1 MACKLNSEQ
10 ALQVYSLLYKDI
22 MEGAEPI
29 NINSFIREL
38 YDLVPDKAKAKL
50 YAQAVPDILNLVSQ
64 DEAIIEKLVEQDFD
78 FNNLAKMRVDFNN
91 LWNVMMAVT
100 DPKPTKEE
108 TEEEIKEANR
118 ERKSQPSKPVEGKEE
133 KILWSYNENEGAKIV
148 FPWAT
153 TTQMA
158 YSANPEEVSEFER
171 NQLDPEKK
179 LFYEVIKDIVYLA
192 RQKESDTNEILYDG
206 TPVALVAMKSSE
218 VPKEMLT
225 TDDRNFLDKNPSY
238 EGIITIVSN
247 AEGRPLYFDDNARIT
262 EEGAGRIVY
271 SYLRQVNLV
280 GDKLL
285 LSNRSKRHYNLVEP
299 EVIASRLV
307 KQMEAQPKA
316 KKVTKEFYE
325 QKVKE
330 IAEQQEL
337 QLNELYRLREF
348 LLSEEDAAVLLPI
361 TGGSFGIQTDRT
373 RTMSLSQAGLTLEDV
388 KQYEQITTGP
398 KKGYQM
404 IMVSRKKPGVTID
417 QQIYF
422 QRGDIT
428 SELADKI
435 ADVLTTKATLN
446 GRELT
451 PEQRQAY
458 FEVFINNSI
467 PRGQRTNRDR
477 ITAKMRVIDNVPQL
491 VVKIKGE
498 TIKQED
504 LYTEDTRTLIKEHLM
519 SAVDFKGVKTY
530 PANVHFNGTYKNGS
544 FTDYNISEGKI
555 TTNEQKYF
563 DFIAPFMKIEF
574 QDVDNAYFNGLNA
587 YMNYSIPNNLL
598 PASEEA
604 YEVGRPKTRTKTDIE
619 KRYEQAKSKKKDKEA
634 PKKKKTK
641 FKAKKAESKKEAVE
655 NNPATKVNLLD
666 DILNTPGR
674 NLNSSRKLKREKA
687 YLKQV
692 FTSKKDR
699 DAAETWWSNS
709 PLSKHISLTRITEIV
724 NSDAY
729 ATWQNFGITLYEG
742 DGGTSVDVYHEAW
755 HGFSQLFLTRKEK
768 ISLYNE
774 VMKNDKWKNK
784 SFLEIEE
791 DLAESFR
798 TFAISKGK
806 QKRQGVIG
814 RIFRKIYNF
823 LKSLFTGVSKRD
835 VVSTPLDIP
844 VVKELFENLY
854 RASDNPSILSNL
866 TPSMNN
872 IIFTELNRSKTINEN
887 FSIDE
892 SIKASKLVDNLIAN
906 EIRLY
911 NLEDQTT
918 AAGLRILRNTDDKI
932 ALYQDVSDKVFG
944 IREQYRDIYDQVIEN
959 NDKVEN
965 PDVVLEKDLKD
976 KLTLLDKIIDN
987 FGDPVEVFETDIL
1000 QENVISYNIEKS
1012 IYKVLGDTFVE
1023 IEDPS
1028 NLEASELFKREGGNT
1043 ISSRELAG
1051 MDTLMLL
1058 ASINKVEKNDAGE
1071 AIIVNDFFGIPDIQ
1085 PIDITWNRLAK
1096 ILQGSFDE
1104 QDMYNRIMENSQNY
1118 PELSQL
1124 LNLLPNPG
1132 AQYKDG
1138 AEFDLETSFWQDFK
1152 KPRIP
1157 YVQLNLQSNKDEGD
1171 TYGARMS
1178 RTNFDVYQVRRD
1190 WEVNFKVSDSTTN
1203 PYVSKVKTRP
1213 VLKIDEVLKDF
1224 GTNGQ
1229 FNYKKANSFLRAIG
1243 VEMDM
1248 SSVAIQNIVNDPRF
1262 AIRFGVDQIYRILEN
1277 VNKSTDKDF
1286 KEEFA
1291 MNPLKNLFEG
1301 KGNEDVR
1308 GRLRVLAELQN
1319 QFSDRFSN
1327 FSVTNPEKSR
1337 VWEHFLDNTIT
1348 RMVTSINYASSWQE
1362 LTGYRDADPN
1372 QLFKHMYWMNP
1383 DNNTQ
1388 TQFSVL
1394 LGSIF
1399 DLQEG
1404 SSTFGEK
1411 KENALVLQNVAG
1423 TQLIDKNENS
1433 VGRNTASM
1441 DSTSKML
1448 QEFHSMLLNGVEEFM
1463 RHASKNTAMGIT
1475 TSNPIN
1481 TYDGKS
1487 SAKLYVDVQAFMPG
1501 RFGEDRGTDIMTNY
1515 LAGEVNRIVRYNIG
1529 DYSNI
1534 KGYNRKVKNKLGQEV
1549 DAGSALTAFDDILS
1563 YDTQK
1568 AIYAKVKDAEKLNN
1582 PNYNF
1587 KPVLLADAE
1596 LLENV
1601 RQDIQDYFDRVTEQ
1615 TNNKLSKAS
1624 YVDQSLLDKVDIR
1637 GYNLTSEELQ
1647 KVLVKAY
1654 VYNSWIHKFETTIL
1668 AYGDAVQYNHA
1679 KEEFHKR
1686 NAGLG
1691 AGGRGFRSDLRA
1703 QKFIN
1708 DNSIF
1713 KRYYADRLGKPKRR
1727 YDGTLNTA
1735 IIKEI
1740 ENDSSMYSEYLKH
1753 LESVYF
1759 KRLKNRDKAKK
1770 LAKTAMGEY
1779 LGMKVGDGQGY
1790 VTFESY
1796 RMLKKL
1802 ENNWTD
1808 NQERL
1813 YRKVA
1818 LGESLAIEDLI
1829 EYFPPYKVQYFGNIQ
1844 NKGLPVTSF
1853 HKFSLAPLV
1862 PGVVE
1867 ETSPLHQMHM
1877 KMMDQEI
1884 DYVTFESGSKI
1895 SHIGSGDQVLVNGEF
1910 NNELEFTKNVIFA
1923 EYLKNQTEVN
1933 KSYKGKSI
1941 FSTQMRK
1948 LILEGLYTQGVIDT
1962 TDDSKITSKKVKR
1975 YLDHVADYTEL
1986 AKFELLEEI
1995 GYKED
2000 GENNFV
2006 PKGPGS
2012 TAKLVQIIRTN
2023 LEREDLLSDNL
2034 IEFIDVFDSGEL
2046 QHDTSFHPDAAK
2058 IEKVLL
2064 SIINKRIIK
2073 PKIKGEPLVQKS
2085 SALYGIN
2092 LPTYFRDK
2100 KKGNKTAAMKVA
2112 IAMQGDYY
2120 NLFNLKY
2127 SEKAGSL
2134 EFIKV
2139 TDENGELDIEA
2150 SLARLNEKIKDES
2163 WLDANDGANR
2173 KAITLVGVRIP
2184 VQGLNS
2190 MEFAEVYEFLAPQ
2203 ASNIVV
2209 VPEEIVAKSGGDFD
2223 IDKLTFFM
2231 NNLDAV
2237 GKIIKPEFS
2246 DTKALKSDIA
2256 KNGLEAQK
2264 IAKQKAGLENEM
2276 INDIREILEMPH
2288 NYASLITPNGTF
2300 ILKDIA
2306 DKLSKKVMDYN
2317 PNAVMDRDGKFVDI
2331 KGISPTR
2338 IFEPLYNL
2346 YKHESNAVGKRTL
2359 GLGAVENTF
2368 NVIMNAAGAK
2378 MPEFINIGKNKS
2390 EKRQVNM
2397 YLRHHKFGDTDRI
2410 SLSNQ
2415 YDVDGVNKIADVISQ
2430 MMNGWVDVEKDAWI
2444 FFIQGNYEVAP
2455 QLLYLV
2461 KAGVPVEEAI
2471 YFVSNP
2477 LVREYVEQQRLAK
2490 STFAKLLGTEPNAP
2504 QFAKRQAASN
2514 VIGNNNVAGLNM
2526 KSKNS
2531 ARNETGENLISDLFS
2546 NRKDK
2551 TFTLDEMRKVIDTN
2565 DKQSDLSHA
2574 MFLHYL
2580 SLEAQVSGLTRLK
2593 LSSNPDT
2600 STKSTISDVEQT
2612 EADLDMEKVGD
2623 HAELLES
2630 FMNDSVI
2637 SSFFNG
2643 PLSIALSKSLFTLRF
2658 NKAVSDFLIVKDE
2671 QITRDL
2677 IPMMFPGGNKEQFAT
2692 TFRNDLVSFLFQNE
2706 LRKYKLGDYYNSFET
2721 KTSFRTKPIDNFSRG
2736 AFVKDGILYVDE
2748 KTLQQEFIN
2757 RDWEEGSD
2765 SDTSYE
2771 SRDMFALNPGT
2782 FMRNGG
2788 KNYNEYL
2795 KFVLERETLRDVLP
2809 IQTLSKTT
2817 EFATELSRTQE
2828 MKPDLSSAKQS
2839 RYTYEKMIS
2848 HRALTN
2854 TMNIYHM
2861 FIDPN
2866 YAFGIRYADLLDEF
2880 PNLKSNYEV
2889 LQKLQ
2894 LDSNSN
2900 QTVFN
2905 LYIPEKDYTN
2915 DLSNLYTKNLLDLAN
2930 PSVVK
2935 SIDQEENYRIS
2946 RFFTDLKLFA
2956 FMQSGLNK
2964 EKVSITNVVDYT
2976 PFIQLLELGE
2986 KDLLNTLN
2994 TAGNKFLDNFFTLF
3008 QNQNSKYN
3016 PNKKL
3021 FKDYLANIDYENPA
3035 RIKDVLNPTQE
3046 RNLEETV
3053 QEDIEEDI
3061 NEDIVPS
3068 NRLGLSIT
3076 ARSNIFTYN
3085 DNGAQT
3091 GYYENLVNA
3100 NQDVVFIHN
3109 STIKELQEDYTIN
3122 FGGQSRFVALAD
3134 DMSIDIPTGQDA
3146 QNDGMAN
3153 TPYTYESI
3161 KELYERRINEI
3172 KKVNES
3178 QVVIAFPESGF
3189 GKNLPQELFV
3199 YLSKRLFE
3207 EFGYLNPGSTQY
3219 DIVEELV
3226 AQTQGIS
3233 DKEVL
3238 AMLELQEDPFKC

>member
-22 MEGAEPI
+22 MEGTEPI
-29 NINSFIREL
+29 NVNSFIKEL
-38 YDLVPDKAKAKL
+38 YDIVPDKDKAKL

-64 DEAIIEKLVEQDFD
+64 DEAVIEKLVEQNFD
-78 FNNLAKMRVDFNN
+78 FNSLAKMRVDFNN

-108 TEEEIKEANR
+108 TEEEIKEANK
-118 ERKSQPSKPVEGKEE
+118 ERKSQASKPVEGKEE

-153 TTQMA
+153 TSQMA
-158 YSANPEEVSEFER
+158 YSANPEEVSDFER
-171 NQLDPEKK
+171 DKLDPEKK
-179 LFYEVIKDIVYLA
+179 LFYEVIKDIVYAA
-192 RQKESDTNEILYDG
+192 RQQETDSNEIMYDG
-206 TPVALVAMKSSE
+206 VSVALHAMKTSE
-218 VPKEMLT
+218 VPKELLT
-225 TDDRNFLDKNPSY
+225 ADDREFADKNPTY
-238 EGIITIVSN
+238 EGIITLISD
-247 AEGRPLYFDDNARIT
+247 AEGRPVYFNDDGRVVP
-262 EEGAGRIVY
+262 EGEGRIVY

-280 GDKLL
+280 NGKLL

-299 EVIASRLV
+299 QVIASRLV
-307 KQMEAQPKA
+307 KQIEQQPKA
-316 KKVTKEFYE
+316 KKVTKEFYD

-337 QLNELYRLREF
+337 QLNQLYRLREF
-348 LLSEEDAAVLLPI
+348 LLSEDATVLLPI
-361 TGGSFGIQTDRT
+361 TGGSFGIQTGKA

-404 IMVSRKKPGVTID
+404 IMVSRKKPGITID
-417 QQIYF
+417 QEIYF

-435 ADVLTTKATLN
+435 ADVLTTKAKLN

-458 FEVFINNSI
+458 FEIFINNSI
-467 PRGQRTNRDR
+467 PKGQNTNRDR
-477 ITAKMRVIDNVPQL
+477 ITAKMRVIENTPQL
-491 VVKIKGE
+491 VVKIKGQ

-504 LYTEDTRTLIKEHLM
+504 LYTEDTRALIKEHLM
-519 SAVDFKGVKTY
+519 NAVDFKGIKTY
-530 PANVHFNGTYKNGS
+530 PANVHFNGTYKNGN
-544 FTDYNISEGKI
+544 FTDYSISGQTINSESK
-555 TTNEQKYF
+555 KYF
-563 DFIAPFMKIEF
+563 EFISPFMKIEF

-587 YMNYSIPNNLL
+587 YMNYSIPENLV
-598 PASEEA
+598 PISEDV
-604 YEVGRPKTRTKTDIE
+604 YEVGRPKTVTKTDIE
-619 KRYEQAKSKKKDKEA
+619 KRFEQAKAKKKDKEA
-634 PKKKKTK
+634 PKKKKK
-641 FKAKKAESKKEAVE
+641 KVKAKKPKTKKEAVE
-655 NNPATKVNLLD
+655 ENPATKVNLLG
-666 DILNTPGR
+666 DILNQPGR
-674 NLNSSRKLKREKA
+674 NLNSSQKLKREKA
-687 YLKQV
+687 YLKEV
-692 FTSKKDR
+692 FSSKKDR

-709 PLSKHISLTRITEIV
+709 PLSKHIELTRITEIV

-729 ATWQNFGITLYEG
+729 ATWQGYGITLYEG
-742 DGGTSVDVYHEAW
+742 DGGTAVDLYHEAW
-755 HGFSQLFLTRKEK
+755 HGFSQLFLSTSEK
-768 ISLYNE
+768 LSLYNKLFE
-774 VMKNDKWKNK
+774 NDKWKNK
-784 SFLEIEE
+784 SYLEVEE
-791 DLAESFR
+791 DLAEDFR
-798 TFAISKGK
+798 RFAKSKGK
-806 QKRQGVIG
+806 IKRQGVVG

-823 LKSLFTGVSKRD
+823 LKSLLKGITKRD
-835 VVSTPLDIP
+835 AITKPSDIP
-844 VVKELFENLY
+844 AVKELFEKLY
-854 RASDNPSILSNL
+854 RASENPSILSNL
-866 TPSMNN
+866 KPSMNN

-892 SIKASKLVDNLIAN
+892 SIKASKLVDNLISN

-911 NLEDQTT
+911 NQGNQTT
-918 AAGLRILRNTDDKI
+918 AGALKILKNTDNKI
-932 ALYQDVSDKVFG
+932 ALYQDISDKIFG
-944 IREQYRDIYDQVIEN
+944 IREQYREIYDQVIEN
-959 NDKVEN
+959 NDKLET
-965 PDVVLEKDLKD
+965 PDVITEKDLFD
-976 KLTLLDKIIDN
+976 KLTLLDKIVDN
-987 FGDPVEVFETDIL
+987 FGNPVEVFENDNL
-1000 QENVISYNIEKS
+1000 QENVVSYNVEKS
-1012 IYKVLGDTFVE
+1012 IYKVLGDTFIE
-1023 IEDPS
+1023 IEDPN
-1028 NLEASELFKREGGNT
+1028 NLEASELFKRDSGNT

-1058 ASINKVEKNDAGE
+1058 ASINKVTKLPNGE
-1071 AIIVNDFFGIPDIQ
+1071 IEQATDYFGIPDIQ

-1104 QDMYNRIMENSQNY
+1104 QDMYNRIMENSKNY

-1124 LNLLPNPG
+1124 LSLLPTPG
-1132 AQYKDG
+1132 VNFKDG

-1157 YVQLNLQSNKDEGD
+1157 YIQLNLQSNKDEAD
-1171 TYGARMS
+1171 SYGARMA

-1190 WEVNFKVSDSTTN
+1190 WEVNFKVSDETTN
-1203 PYVSKVKTRP
+1203 KYVTKVKTRP
-1213 VLKIDEVLKDF
+1213 LLNVKKVLSDF
-1224 GTNGQ
+1224 GTDGQ

-1243 VEMDM
+1243 VELDM
-1248 SSVAIQNIVNDPRF
+1248 SSVALQNIVNDKRF
-1262 AIRFGVDQIYRILEN
+1262 AIRFGVDQIYKILQD
-1277 VNKSTDKDF
+1277 VDKSTDKEFKFDF
-1286 KEEFA
+1286 A
-1291 MNPLKNLFEG
+1291 TNPLKNLFEG

-1319 QFSDRFSN
+1319 KFSDKFSN

-1337 VWEHFLDNTIT
+1337 VWEHHLDSTIT
-1348 RMVTSINYASSWQE
+1348 RMITSINYADNWQE
-1362 LTGYRDADPN
+1362 LTGYYNADPN

-1383 DNNTQ
+1383 SNNTQ

-1394 LGSIF
+1394 LNSIF
-1399 DLQEG
+1399 DLDPM
-1404 SSTFGEK
+1404 SDTFGEK

-1423 TQLIDKNENS
+1423 TQLIDGNENS
-1433 VGRNTASM
+1433 IGTNTSSL

-1463 RHASKNTAMGIT
+1463 RHASKSTAMGIT
-1475 TSNPIN
+1475 LSDKVQ
-1481 TYDGKS
+1481 TYDGKK
-1487 SAKLYVDVQAFMPG
+1487 SAKLYVDVPAFMPG
-1501 RFGEDRGTDIMTNY
+1501 RFGEDRGTDIMTDY
-1515 LAGEVNRIVRYNIG
+1515 LAGEVNRILRYNTG
-1529 DYSNI
+1529 NYSNL
-1534 KGYNRKVKNKLGQEV
+1534 KGYNRKVTNKLGQEV

-1568 AIYAKVKDAEKLNN
+1568 TIYKVIKDAKNKKLDSNFI
-1582 PNYNF
+1582 NF
-1587 KPVLLADAE
+1587 KDYLKSDVE

-1601 RQDIQDYFDRVTEQ
+1601 RQDIQDYFDRVTEE
-1615 TNNKLSKAS
+1615 TNNKLSKAQ
-1624 YVDQSLLDKVDIR
+1624 YVDQSLLDKVDIK
-1637 GYNLTSEELQ
+1637 GYNLTPEELQ
-1647 KVLVKAY
+1647 EVLVKAY

-1668 AYGDAVQYNHA
+1668 AYGDVVQYNHT

-1691 AGGRGFRSDLRA
+1691 AGGRSFRSDLRA
-1703 QKFIN
+1703 QMFVN
-1708 DNSIF
+1708 DNSLF
-1713 KRYYADRLGKPKRR
+1713 KRYYADRLGKPTRK
-1727 YDGTLNTA
+1727 YDGTLNTG
-1735 IIKEI
+1735 IIQEI
-1740 ENDSSMYSEYLKH
+1740 ENDSPMYNEYKKH

-1759 KRLKNRDKAKK
+1759 KRLKNRAKAKE
-1770 LAKTAMGEY
+1770 LAETATSEY
-1779 LGMKVGDGQGY
+1779 LGMAIGDGQGY
-1790 VTFESY
+1790 ITFETY

-1813 YRKVA
+1813 YKKVA
-1818 LGESLAIEDLI
+1818 LGENVNMEDVI

-1844 NKGLPVTSF
+1844 HTGLPVTSF

-1862 PGVVE
+1862 PGVVNE
-1867 ETSPLHQMHM
+1867 SSSLHKMHM
-1877 KMMDQEI
+1877 KMMDQEM

-1910 NNELEFTKNVIFA
+1910 NNNLEFTKNVIFA

-1933 KSYKGKSI
+1933 ASYKGKSI

-1948 LILEGLYTQGVIDT
+1948 LILEGLYTQGAIDT
-1962 TDDSKITSKKVKR
+1962 TDESKITSKKVKK
-1975 YLDHVADYTEL
+1975 YLDHVSDYTDL
-1986 AKFELLEEI
+1986 LKYELLEEI

-2000 GENNFV
+2000 GKDNFV

-2012 TAKLVQIIRTN
+2012 TAKLVNVIRTN
-2023 LEREDLLSDNL
+2023 LEREDVLSDNL

-2085 SALYGIN
+2085 SALYDIT
-2092 LPTYFRDK
+2092 LPTYYRNK
-2100 KKGNKTAAMKVA
+2100 KNGNKTSAMKVA

-2120 NLFNLKY
+2120 SLFDLKY

-2139 TDENGELDIEA
+2139 TDEDGEIDLDA
-2150 SLARLNEKIKDES
+2150 SLVRLNEKIKDDA

-2190 MEFAEVYEFLAPQ
+2190 MEFAEVHEFLAPQ
-2203 ASNIVV
+2203 AGNIVV

-2231 NNLDAV
+2231 NNIDAV
-2237 GKIIKPEFS
+2237 GKIVKPDFK
-2246 DTKALKSDIA
+2246 DTNSLKADIA
-2256 KNGLEAQK
+2256 KNGLEGQK
-2264 IAKQKAGLENEM
+2264 IAQQKQGLENEM
-2276 INDIREILEMPH
+2276 INDIKEILEMPH

-2306 DKLSKKVMDYN
+2306 DKLSKKVMEYN
-2317 PNAVMDRDGKFVDI
+2317 PNTVLDKEGKPVDI

-2390 EKRQVNM
+2390 EKRKVNM
-2397 YLRHHKFGDTDRI
+2397 YLKHHKFGDTEQI

-2415 YDVDGVNKIADVISQ
+2415 YDVDGVNKVADVISQ

-2477 LVREYVEQQRLAK
+2477 LVREYVEEQRLAK
-2490 STFAKLLGTEPNAP
+2490 STFAKLLGTEPSAP
-2504 QFAKRQAASN
+2504 QFAKRKASN
-2514 VIGNNNVAGLNM
+2514 NVIVNNSIGGLNED
-2526 KSKNS
+2526 SKNS
-2531 ARNETGENLISDLFS
+2531 ARNEKGEELIEKVFKDRSNKNFNLA
-2546 NRKDK
+2546 
-2551 TFTLDEMRKVIDTN
+2551 EMQSVVNEN
-2565 DKQSDLSHA
+2565 DKDSDLSHA

-2580 SLEAQVSGLTRLK
+2580 SLEAQVAGLTAVK

-2600 STKSTISDVEQT
+2600 STKSTISDVEQS
-2612 EADLDMEKVGD
+2612 EANLDAQKTGD

-2630 FMNDSVI
+2630 FMNDSII

-2643 PLSIALSKSLFTLRF
+2643 PLSIALSKSLFNLRF
-2658 NKAVSDFLIVKDE
+2658 NKAISDYLIVKDE
-2671 QITRDL
+2671 DITRNL
-2677 IPMMFPGGNKEQFAT
+2677 IPDLFPGGNKELFAT
-2692 TFRNDLVSFLFQNE
+2692 IFRNDLVSFLFQNE
-2706 LRKYKLGDYYNSFET
+2706 LRKYKLGDAYNSFEI
-2721 KTSFRTKPIDNFSRG
+2721 KENFRVKPVNDFSRG
-2736 AFVKDGILYVDE
+2736 AFVKDGVLYVDE
-2748 KTLQQEFIN
+2748 KQLKQEFAN
-2757 RDWEEGSD
+2757 REWAEDSD
-2765 SDTSYE
+2765 SENSYE
-2771 SRDMFALNPGT
+2771 SKGLHPLNPGT
-2782 FMRNGG
+2782 FMRNQG

-2795 KFVLERETLRDVLP
+2795 KFVLERETLRDVYP
-2809 IQTLSKTT
+2809 IDVLSKNIEFGKELEKT
-2817 EFATELSRTQE
+2817 EE
-2828 MKPDLSSAKQS
+2828 MNPDLSQAKKVRS
-2839 RYTYEKMIS
+2839 TYERMIS
-2848 HRALTN
+2848 NMALEN

-2861 FIDPN
+2861 FMDQN
-2866 YAFGIRYADLLDEF
+2866 YALPIRYTDILEEF
-2880 PNLKSNYEV
+2880 PNLKANYEV

-2894 LDSNSN
+2894 LDANEK

-2905 LYIPEKDYTN
+2905 LYIAEKDYTN
-2915 DLSNLYTKNLLDLAN
+2915 DIANLYTKNLEDLAN
-2930 PSVVK
+2930 PSIVK
-2935 SIDQEENYRIS
+2935 STDREENMRIS
-2946 RFFTDLKLFA
+2946 KFFEQIKLFA
-2956 FMQSGLNK
+2956 FIQTGLNK
-2964 EKVSITNVVDYT
+2964 EKLSITNVVDYG
-2976 PFIQLLELGE
+2976 PFVKTLEMGE
-2986 KDLLNTLN
+2986 VDLLNTLN
-2994 TAGNKFLDNFFTLF
+2994 TNGNKFLDNFLQLF
-3008 QNQNSKYN
+3008 KQQNAQRN
-3016 PNKKL
+3016 PNKKR
-3021 FKDYLANIDYENPA
+3021 FKDYLANIDYENAA
-3035 RIKDVLNPTQE
+3035 RIKDVQNLTEGRFEDSPF
-3046 RNLEETV
+3046 LEE
-3053 QEDIEEDI
+3053 ERA
-3061 NEDIVPS
+3061 PS
-3068 NRLGLSIT
+3068 NRLGLSTT
-3076 ARSNIFTYN
+3076 ARSGIFTYN
-3085 DNGAQT
+3085 DNRAQT
-3091 GYYENLVNA
+3091 GYYENLVNS

-3109 STIKELQEDYTIN
+3109 STIKELQEDYTVN

-3134 DMSIDIPTGQDA
+3134 DMSIDIPTGQNAQDDA
-3146 QNDGMAN
+3146 MAD

-3172 KKVNES
+3172 KKVQDS
-3178 QVVIAFPESGF
+3178 GVVIAFPETGF
-3189 GKNLPQELFV
+3189 GKSLPQELFV

-3219 DIVEELV
+3219 DVVEELV
-3226 AQTQGIS
+3226 FKTQGIS
-3233 DKEVL
+3233 DVEIL
-3238 AMLELQEDPFKC
+3238 GILELQEDPFKC

>member
-29 NINSFIREL
+29 NINSFTKEL
-38 YDLVPDKAKAKL
+38 YNLVPDKDKALL

-64 DEAIIEKLVEQDFD
+64 DEAVIEKLVEQDFN
-78 FNNLAKMRVDFNN
+78 FNDLAKMRVQFNN
-91 LWNVMMAVT
+91 LENVSKAVA
-100 DPKPTKEE
+100 DVKPTKEE
-108 TEEEIKEANR
+108 VEEEIKQANK
-118 ERKSQPSKPVEGKEE
+118 ERKSQASKPVEGKEE

-153 TTQMA
+153 TSQMA
-158 YSANPEEVSEFER
+158 YSANPEEVSDFER
-171 NQLDPEKK
+171 NKLDPEKK
-179 LFYEVIKDIVYLA
+179 LFYDVIKDIVYLA
-192 RQKESDTNEILYDG
+192 RQRESDTNEILYDG
-206 TPVALVAMKSSE
+206 VPVALVAMKTSD

-225 TDDRNFLDKNPSY
+225 ADDRDFIDKNPSY
-238 EGIITIVSN
+238 EGIITVLSN
-247 AEGRPLYFDDNARIT
+247 SEGRPLFFDDDARIV
-262 EEGAGRIVY
+262 EEGSGRMVY

-280 GDKLL
+280 NDKLL

-299 EVIASRLV
+299 EIIVSRLV
-307 KQMEAQPKA
+307 KQMEQQPKA
-316 KKVTKEFYE
+316 EKVTKEYFK

-330 IAEQQEL
+330 IREQQER
-337 QLNELYRLREF
+337 QLNDLYRLRNFILE
-348 LLSEEDAAVLLPI
+348 SDNAVLLPI
-361 TGGSFGIQTDRT
+361 TGGSFGIQTSKAK
-373 RTMSLSQAGLTLEDV
+373 TMSLSQAGLTLEDI
-388 KQYEQITTGP
+388 KDYEQITTGP

-467 PRGQRTNRDR
+467 PKGQKTNRDR
-477 ITAKMRVIDNVPQL
+477 ITAKMRVIENVPQL

-498 TIKQED
+498 IIKQED
-504 LYTEDTRTLIKEHLM
+504 LYTEDTRNLIKEHLM
-519 SAVDFKGVKTY
+519 NAVDFKGIKTY
-530 PANVHFNGTYKNGS
+530 PANVHFNGTYKNKS
-544 FTDYNISEGKI
+544 FTDYNISGDKI
-555 TTNEQKYF
+555 TVENKKYF
-563 DFIAPFMKIEF
+563 DFISPFMKIEF

-587 YMNYSIPNNLL
+587 YMNYSVPTNLL
-598 PASEEA
+598 PVSEET

-619 KRYEQAKSKKKDKEA
+619 KRFEKAKAKKKDKES
-634 PKKKKTK
+634 PKKKKK
-641 FKAKKAESKKEAVE
+641 KSKAKKVESKKEAVE
-655 NNPATKVNLLD
+655 ENPATKINLLD

-674 NLNSSRKLKREKA
+674 NLNNSQKLKREKA
-687 YLKQV
+687 YLKEV

-729 ATWQNFGITLYEG
+729 ATWQNFGITLYQG
-742 DGGTSVDVYHEAW
+742 DGGTSLDIYHEAW
-755 HGFSQLFLTRKEK
+755 HGFSQLFLTKKEK
-768 ISLYNE
+768 ISLYNDL
-774 VMKNDKWKNK
+774 MKNDKWKNK

-791 DLAESFR
+791 DIAESFR
-798 TFAISKGK
+798 SYAISKGK

-814 RIFRKIYNF
+814 KIFRKIYNF
-823 LKSLFTGVSKRD
+823 LKSLFTGVTKRN
-835 VVSTPLDIP
+835 VAATPLDIP
-844 VVKELFENLY
+844 VVRELFEKLY
-854 RASDNPSILSNL
+854 RASENPSILSEL
-866 TPSMNN
+866 KPSMNN
-872 IIFTELNRSKTINEN
+872 IIFTKLNRSSTINEN

-892 SIKASKLVDNLIAN
+892 SVKTSKFIDNLISN
-906 EIRLY
+906 EIRLF
-911 NLEDQTT
+911 NEGNQTT
-918 AAGLRILRNTDDKI
+918 AGGLQILKNTDNKI
-932 ALYQDVSDKVFG
+932 ALYQDINDKVIG
-944 IREQYRDIYDQVIEN
+944 LREQYRDIYDTVIEN
-959 NDKVEN
+959 NDKLEN
-965 PDVVLEKDLKD
+965 PDVLTEKDLKD
-976 KLTLLDKIIDN
+976 KLTLLDKIVDN
-987 FGDPVEVFETDIL
+987 FGDPVEVFESDVL

-1012 IYKVLGDTFVE
+1012 IYKTLGDTFIE
-1023 IEDPS
+1023 IEDPTDLDS
-1028 NLEASELFKREGGNT
+1028 SQLFKRDGGNT
-1043 ISSRELAG
+1043 LSSREIAG

-1071 AIIVNDFFGIPDIQ
+1071 VSFVTDYFGIPDIQ

-1104 QDMYNRIMENSQNY
+1104 QDMYNRIMENSNNY

-1124 LNLLPNPG
+1124 LSLLPNPG

-1157 YVQLNLQSNKDEGD
+1157 YIQLNLQSNKDEGD
-1171 TYGARMS
+1171 TYGARMA

-1190 WEVNFKVSDSTTN
+1190 WEVNFKVSDETTN
-1203 PYVSKVKTRP
+1203 PYVTKVKTRP
-1213 VLKIDEVLKDF
+1213 VLNISEVIKDF

-1243 VEMDM
+1243 IEMDM
-1248 SSVAIQNIVNDPRF
+1248 SSVAIQNIVNDPKF
-1262 AIRFGVDQIYRILEN
+1262 AIRFGIDQIYRILED
-1277 VNKSTDKDF
+1277 VNKSTDNDF
-1286 KEEFA
+1286 KQAFA
-1291 MNPLKNLFEG
+1291 MNPLNKLFEG
-1301 KGNEDVR
+1301 RDNEDVR

-1319 QFSDRFSN
+1319 KFSDRFSN
-1327 FSVTNPEKSR
+1327 FSVNNPENSR
-1337 VWEHFLDNTIT
+1337 VWEHFLDSTIT
-1348 RMVTSINYASSWQE
+1348 RMITSINYANSWQE

-1388 TQFSVL
+1388 TQFSIL
-1394 LGSIF
+1394 LNSIF
-1399 DLQEG
+1399 DLDPM
-1404 SSTFGEK
+1404 SNTFGEK
-1411 KENALVLQNVAG
+1411 KDNALVLQNVAG
-1423 TQLIDKNENS
+1423 TQLIDKSENS
-1433 VGRNTASM
+1433 IGRNTASM

-1475 TSNPIN
+1475 TSNAID

-1487 SAKLYVDVQAFMPG
+1487 SSKLYVDVQAFMPG

-1529 DYSNI
+1529 DYGNI
-1534 KGYNRKVKNKLGQEV
+1534 KGYNRKVTNKLGQEV
-1549 DAGSALTAFDDILS
+1549 DAGSALTSFDDILS

-1568 AIYAKVKDAEKLNN
+1568 AIYAKIKDAEKLNN

-1601 RQDIQDYFDRVTEQ
+1601 RQDIQDYFDRITEQ
-1615 TNNKLSKAS
+1615 TNNRLSKAS
-1624 YVDQSLLDKVDIR
+1624 YVDQSLLDKVDVQ
-1637 GYNLTSEELQ
+1637 GYNLTSKELQ
-1647 KVLVKAY
+1647 EILVKAY

-1668 AYGDAVQYNHA
+1668 AYGDVVQYNHA

-1686 NAGLG
+1686 NAGLA
-1691 AGGRGFRSDLRA
+1691 AGGRSFRSDLRA

-1708 DNSIF
+1708 DNSQF
-1713 KRYYADRLGKPKRR
+1713 KRYYAERLGKPMRR
-1727 YDGTLNTA
+1727 YDGTFNTA
-1735 IIKEI
+1735 IIQEI
-1740 ENDSSMYSEYLKH
+1740 ENDSSMYNEYLEH
-1753 LESVYF
+1753 LESVYY
-1759 KRLKNRDKAKK
+1759 KRTKNRTKAKE
-1770 LAKTAMGEY
+1770 LAKTAMSEY
-1779 LGMKVGDGQGY
+1779 LGMKIGDGQGY
-1790 VTFESY
+1790 ITFESY
-1796 RMLKKL
+1796 RMFKKL

-1808 NQERL
+1808 DQERL
-1813 YRKVA
+1813 YRKIA
-1818 LGESLAIEDLI
+1818 LGEKLDVEDVI

-1844 NKGLPVTSF
+1844 HTGLPVTSF
-1853 HKFSLAPLV
+1853 HKFSLAPLI
-1862 PGVVE
+1862 PGVVSE
-1867 ETSPLHQMHM
+1867 SSPLHKMHM

-1884 DYVTFESGSKI
+1884 DYATFESGSKI
-1895 SHIGSGDQVLVNGEF
+1895 SHIGSGDAVIVNGEF
-1910 NNELEFTKNVIFA
+1910 NNNLEFTNNVIFA

-1962 TDDSKITSKKVKR
+1962 TDDTKITSKKVRR

-1986 AKFELLEEI
+1986 TKFELLEEI
-1995 GYKED
+1995 GFKED
-2000 GENNFV
+2000 GVNNFV
-2006 PKGPGS
+2006 PKGPDS
-2012 TAKLVQIIRTN
+2012 TSKLIKVIRTN
-2023 LEREDLLSDNL
+2023 LEREDLLSDDL
-2034 IEFIDVFDSGEL
+2034 IDFIDVFDSGEL
-2046 QHDTSFHPDAAK
+2046 LHDTSFHPDAAK

-2127 SEKAGSL
+2127 SEEPGSL

-2139 TDENGELDIEA
+2139 TDENGKLDIEA
-2150 SLARLNEKIKDES
+2150 SLVRLNEKIKDES
-2163 WLDANDGANR
+2163 WLDANNGANR
-2173 KAITLVGVRIP
+2173 KAVTLVGVRIP

-2237 GKIIKPEFS
+2237 GKIIKPDFS
-2246 DTKALKSDIA
+2246 DTKALKADIT

-2300 ILKDIA
+2300 LLKGIA

-2317 PNAVMDRDGKFVDI
+2317 PNAVIDRDGQSVDI

-2378 MPEFINIGKNKS
+2378 MPEFINVGLNKS
-2390 EKRQVNM
+2390 EKRKVNM
-2397 YLRHHKFGDTDRI
+2397 YLKHHKFGDTNRI

-2415 YDVDGVNKIADVISQ
+2415 YDVDGVNKVADVISQ

-2455 QLLYLV
+2455 QLLYLI

-2490 STFAKLLGTEPNAP
+2490 STFAKLLGTEPSAP
-2504 QFAKRQAASN
+2504 QYSKRQAASN
-2514 VIGNNNVAGLNM
+2514 VIVENDVAGLSM
-2526 KSKNS
+2526 KSKN
-2531 ARNETGENLISDLFS
+2531 AERNKVGEELITKLFT

-2551 TFTLDEMRKVIDTN
+2551 SFTLSEMRKVIDTN
-2565 DKQSDLSHA
+2565 DKESDLSHA

-2580 SLEAQVSGLTRLK
+2580 SLEAQVGGLTKLK
-2593 LSSNPDT
+2593 LTSNPDT
-2600 STKSTISDVEQT
+2600 SIKSTISDVEQT
-2612 EADLDMEKVGD
+2612 EANLDAEKVGD

-2630 FMNDSVI
+2630 FMGDSVI

-2658 NKAVSDFLIVKDE
+2658 NKGVSDYLIVKNDE
-2671 QITRDL
+2671 ITRNH
-2677 IPMMFPGGNKEQFAT
+2677 IPNMPGVNNKEDFST
-2692 TFRNDLVSFLFQNE
+2692 LFRNDLVSFLFQNE
-2706 LRKYKLGDYYNSFET
+2706 LRKYKLGDYYNSFQT
-2721 KTSFRTKPIDNFSRG
+2721 KKTLRTKKVDGLSRG
-2736 AFVKDGILYVDE
+2736 AFVKDDVLYVDE
-2748 KTLQQEFIN
+2748 KTLQEEFVR
-2757 RDWEEGSD
+2757 RDWAEDSD

-2795 KFVLERETLRDVLP
+2795 RFVLERETLRSILP
-2809 IQTLSKTT
+2809 IAELSKTT
-2817 EFATELSRTQE
+2817 DFKRELSRTQE
-2828 MKPDLSSAKQS
+2828 TKPDLSAAKQN

-2866 YAFGIRYADLLDEF
+2866 YAFGIKYTELLEEF
-2880 PNLKSNYEV
+2880 PSLKSNFEV

-2894 LDSNSN
+2894 LDSNAD

-2905 LYIPEKDYTN
+2905 LYIPEKGYTN
-2915 DLSNLYTKNLLDLAN
+2915 DLANLYTKNLKDLAD
-2930 PSVVK
+2930 PSIPKVV
-2935 SIDQEENYRIS
+2935 DQEDNYKIS
-2946 RFFTDLKLFA
+2946 QFFTDLKLFA
-2956 FMQSGLNK
+2956 FMQTGLNK
-2964 EKVSITNVVDYT
+2964 EKLSITNVVDFT
-2976 PFIQLLELGE
+2976 PFTQLLELGE

-2994 TAGNKFLDNFFTLF
+2994 TSPNKFLDNFFELF
-3008 QNQNSKYN
+3008 LQQNDNYN
-3016 PNKKL
+3016 RDKKR

-3053 QEDIEEDI
+3053 QEDVEEDI
-3061 NEDIVPS
+3061 NEDIAPS
-3068 NRLGLSIT
+3068 SRLGLSLT
-3076 ARSNIFTYN
+3076 ARSNMFTYN
-3085 DNGAQT
+3085 DNRAQT
-3091 GYYENLVNA
+3091 GYYENLVNS
-3100 NQDVVFIHN
+3100 NKDVVFIHN
-3109 STIKELQEDYTIN
+3109 STIKELQEDYTVN
-3122 FGGQSRFVALAD
+3122 FGGQSRFVALAS
-3134 DMSIDIPTGQDA
+3134 DMSIDIPTGQNAQDDA
-3146 QNDGMAN
+3146 MAD
-3153 TPYTYESI
+3153 TPFTYDSI
-3161 KELYERRINEI
+3161 KALYERRINQI
-3172 KKVNES
+3172 KKV
-3178 QVVIAFPESGF
+3178 QDAGVITAFPESGF
-3189 GKNLPQELFV
+3189 GRNLPQELFV
-3199 YLSKRLFE
+3199 YLSRRLFE

-3219 DIVEELV
+3219 DIVEKLV

-3233 DKEVL
+3233 DEEIL
-3238 AMLELQEDPFKC
+3238 NILELQEDPFKC